1 MKLPP
6 DQLATTVEVP
16 VKRSRNAI
24 TLVPAL
30 LGLPW
35 GTRTASCGAGWLTQC
50 ACRAAQAGTAT
61 GLGGALGEADGLGLS
76 TGVGVGLAEG
86 VGVCRTAE
94 GLEAGAR
101 GPFAVQPAMA
111 ATDRRR
117 TTPFLTGA

>member
-1 MKLPP
+1 MPP
-6 DQLATTVEVP
+6 LMPHSVCGALALETSARTGLE
-16 VKRSRNAI
+16 
-24 TLVPAL
+24 
-30 LGLPW
+30 LPW
-35 GTRTASCGAGWLTQC
+35 RTRTASCGAGWLTQC